1 MPGCRAKRF
10 EAGRPWATVA
20 LGIEAAAF
28 SAGVVALLCGAIAV
42 ASWRAVVRTGNRRIQ
57 LVVAAFAILAAKNL
71 VKALRL
77 ASGEPDSPSLELV
90 FSLTD
95 LVAVALIA
103 WPLFVPRRAA

>member
-1 MPGCRAKRF
+1 M
-10 EAGRPWATVA
+10 
-20 LGIEAAAF
+20 EAAAL
-28 SAGVVALLCGAIAV
+28 SAGIVALLCGAIAV
-42 ASWRAVVRTGNRRIQ
+42 ASWRAVLRTGNRRIQ

-77 ASGEPDSPSLELV
+77 AADEPDSSALELV

-103 WPLFVPRRAA
+103 WPLFVPRRSV